1 MSGKRAPDFANL
13 DALDRYWRRSSFHD
27 EVVVEVRALNKRVV
41 IRLTDLSLVITNATS
56 LQRCELPAVW
66 LSELV
71 VRTGHQFRL
80 EIETESGPLAVTGD
94 DVRLIR
100 HADLAVLIPPVDG

>member
-1 MSGKRAPDFANL
+1 MSGKRAPDFVNL

-27 EVVVEVRALNKRVV
+27 EVVEEVRAINKRVV
-41 IRLTDLSLVITNATS
+41 IRLTDLFLVIINATS

-71 VRTGHQFRL
+71 VRMGQQFRL
-80 EIETESGPLAVTGD
+80 
-94 DVRLIR
+94 
-100 HADLAVLIPPVDG
+100 